1 MSAKLSHLAVAG
13 IVAPILRTLQAGER
27 IVRRNEAGELV
38 TLDLAEI
45 ARRVGAATG
54 HTIAV
59 ARKRP
64 VKVVGADGTV
74 VKELT
79 ADEFLAKMLSRH
91 FGVEVTPPKA
101 GAKATL
107 FWCACGK
114 VEPSRRSGLK
124 KYCKECKR
132 STDIAK
138 IKRVRS
144 ADPDKHNAKRRALR
158 AANPEKV
165 NAKRRAIYAANP
177 EKVNAKQRALRAA
190 DPEKVKAKQRA
201 LRAATRER
209 VLDRKRAYRAA
220 NIEAIRAQQRARYAA
235 KK

>member
-27 IVRRNEAGELV
+27 IVRRNDAGELV

-91 FGVEVTPPKA
+91 FGVEVTPPRA
-101 GAKATL
+101 NAKVTL

-114 VEPSRRSGLK
+114 VEELRKSG
-124 KYCKECKR
+124 
-132 STDIAK
+132 T
-138 IKRVRS
+138 
-144 ADPDKHNAKRRALR
+144 KRRCSACGVKASRARKIAYRAAHREAVNSRANAHR
-158 AANPEKV
+158 AANREAV
-165 NAKRRAIYAANP
+165 LAKEWARIAANRDVIIAQKRARYAANR
-177 EKVNAKQRALRAA
+177 ETICARKNAHHAANREAANAKQRA
-190 DPEKVKAKQRA
+190 
-201 LRAATRER
+201 
-209 VLDRKRAYRAA
+209 
-220 NIEAIRAQQRARYAA
+220 ARAA
-235 KK
+235 KKLGAAK

>member
-45 ARRVGAATG
+45 AKRVGAATG

-64 VKVVGADGTV
+64 VKVVGADGEV

-101 GAKATL
+101 NAKATL
-107 FWCACGK
+107 FWCACGT
-114 VEPSRRSGLK
+114 VEKLRKNAWLT
-124 KYCKECKR
+124 KYCAECKR
-132 STDIAK
+132 PAGL
-138 IKRVRS
+138 
-144 ADPDKHNAKRRALR
+144 AARRARR
-158 AANPEKV
+158 AANREKLNTKHGAYRAANRETL
-165 NAKRRAIYAANP
+165 NAKDRA
-177 EKVNAKQRALRAA
+177 RRAA
-190 DPEKVKAKQRA
+190 DIDASRVKENARQNAR
-201 LRAATRER
+201 RAANREAVR
-209 VLDRKRAYRAA
+209 ARDRAYRAA
-220 NIEAIRAQQRARYAA
+220 NPEAFRARERAYRAA
-235 KK
+235 KKRAKLEAP